1 MAIVIPFRKNLQNSV
16 REMQQEDA
24 ELSKEIDDMI
34 DMAVTTWLKE
44 QDLASGDSV

>member
-1 MAIVIPFRKNLQNSV
+1 MAIVIPFRKNLQNLV

-34 DMAVTTWLKE
+34 DMAVITWLKE
-44 QDLASGDSV
+44 QDQLVGV

>member
-1 MAIVIPFRKNLQNSV
+1 MAIVIPFRKNLQNLV

-34 DMAVTTWLKE
+34 DMAIITWLEE
-44 QDLASGDSV
+44 QDQLVGV